1 MIAVLKDERRDLLND
16 AQGLFKTEKSVSY
29 RYGQLERQCWD
40 IEHFT
45 SWSQMDRPVRVVRSL
60 ETKYRRRQNSGKLHY
75 ETSEWFW
82 VSTISKEKLPTEDFV
97 KLGHGRWK
105 IENNGFNELVNY
117 WHADHVYRHSPEAME
132 AFWLLTAIAFILF
145 HAFIG
150 LNLKPEIRYKYSK
163 LHWARTITAELFRGL
178 TDIRV
183 LVPP

>member
-45 SWSQMDRPVRVVRSL
+45 SWSRMDRPVRVVRSL

-82 VSTISKEKLPTEDFV
+82 VSTHLKRKAS
-97 KLGHGRWK
+97 HGR
-105 IENNGFNELVNY
+105 LC
-117 WHADHVYRHSPEAME
+117 
-132 AFWLLTAIAFILF
+132 
-145 HAFIG
+145 
-150 LNLKPEIRYKYSK
+150 
-163 LHWARTITAELFRGL
+163 
-178 TDIRV
+178 
-183 LVPP
+183 